1 MERSPLPESN
11 RLAYDFFVLVWGEP
25 FVQNFVETT
34 LPAQLSPG
42 NLPALSRAADVTYHI
57 YTDRASEAA
66 LTAGAQDAR
75 DHARLEFHFFDELS
89 TTDGNSFL
97 AHARDLRPPE
107 YKYEIQN
114 LCARHLFDLVGDD
127 DRRAFVVVDSNMILS
142 EGSLAAMHARRRAG
156 WKAVMVNALRLSQE
170 GALAALRSMEGH
182 GNGYSPRQLVR
193 LALENPHHIAENS
206 FADSDPFTPYPSQLY
221 WRVGDDGILGR
232 AFLPHPLM
240 VCQHPALKNFQ
251 STMDYDLA
259 LRGW

>member
-89 TTDGNSFL
+89 TTDG
-97 AHARDLRPPE
+97 E
-107 YKYEIQN
+107 
-114 LCARHLFDLVGDD
+114 
-127 DRRAFVVVDSNMILS
+127 
-142 EGSLAAMHARRRAG
+142 
-156 WKAVMVNALRLSQE
+156 
-170 GALAALRSMEGH
+170 
-182 GNGYSPRQLVR
+182 
-193 LALENPHHIAENS
+193 
-206 FADSDPFTPYPSQLY
+206 
-221 WRVGDDGILGR
+221 
-232 AFLPHPLM
+232 
-240 VCQHPALKNFQ
+240 
-251 STMDYDLA
+251 
-259 LRGW
+259 